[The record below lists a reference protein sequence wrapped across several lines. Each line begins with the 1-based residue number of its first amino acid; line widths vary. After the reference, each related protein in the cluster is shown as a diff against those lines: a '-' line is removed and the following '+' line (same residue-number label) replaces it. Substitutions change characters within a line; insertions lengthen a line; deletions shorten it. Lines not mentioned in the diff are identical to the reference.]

1 MIYIIDGYN
10 VTQSDPSLR
19 DSDIETQREALVACL
34 RVSGREM
41 LGTGEI
47 VVVFDGQGGMGRSC
61 GGAVPVTVRFSR
73 DESADDLIVRMV
85 ENQRGQVTVVTSDAG
100 LAGRVR
106 GAGTARVTVL
116 PHERAFAGTK
126 SSRAR
131 GGAKRYPSRTAGLPK
146 GANKVTEEL
155 KGLWLNA
162 DDSNKDDKE

>member
-1 MIYIIDGYN
+1 MIYIVDGYN

-19 DSDIETQREALVACL
+19 DSDIESQRETLVARL
-34 RVSGREM
+34 RVSGRQM

-47 VVVFDGQGGMGRSC
+47 VVVFDGQGGVGPTS

-85 ENQRGQVTVVTSDAG
+85 ENQRGQVTVVTSDSG

-106 GAGTARVTVL
+106 GAGTARVAVL
-116 PHERAFAGTK
+116 PRERAFAGAK

-131 GGAKRYPSRTAGLPK
+131 SASKRYPSRTAGLPK

-155 KGLWLNA
+155 KGLWLTP
-162 DDSNKDDKE
+162 DDKNQDDKE